1 MIYKEEQRD
10 LLQVPQGYMIAHC
23 ISADFALGAGV
34 AKQIDSVF
42 NMREAL
48 NLMYGK
54 ISGLADKWSCPACL
68 PVANVFNLVT
78 KERYFHKPTL
88 DNLRVTLE
96 EMKNFAVEMG
106 MNKIAMPKI
115 GCGLDRLDWDDV
127 QEMIHDV
134 FDETDIEILVCY
146 L

>member
-54 ISGLADKWSCPACL
+54 ISG
-68 PVANVFNLVT
+68 
-78 KERYFHKPTL
+78 
-88 DNLRVTLE
+88 
-96 EMKNFAVEMG
+96 
-106 MNKIAMPKI
+106 
-115 GCGLDRLDWDDV
+115 
-127 QEMIHDV
+127 
-134 FDETDIEILVCY
+134 
-146 L
+146 

>member
-1 MIYKEEQRD
+1 M
-10 LLQVPQGYMIAHC
+10 
-23 ISADFALGAGV
+23 
-34 AKQIDSVF
+34 
-42 NMREAL
+42 
-48 NLMYGK
+48 
-54 ISGLADKWSCPACL
+54 
-68 PVANVFNLVT
+68 FNLVT

-96 EMKNFAVEMG
+96 EMKDFAVEMG

-134 FDETDIEILVCY
+134 FDKTDIEILVCY